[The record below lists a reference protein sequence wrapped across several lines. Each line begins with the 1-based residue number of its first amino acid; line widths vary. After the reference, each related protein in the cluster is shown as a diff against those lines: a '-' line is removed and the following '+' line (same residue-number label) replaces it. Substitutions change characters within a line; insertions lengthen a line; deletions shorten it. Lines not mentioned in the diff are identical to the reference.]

1 VEWLNYH
8 HLLYFWTVAR
18 EGTIARA
25 AVKLRLA
32 QPTISAQIHTLEE
45 QLNEKLFQRQGRL
58 LVLTEMG
65 QVVYRY
71 AEEIFSL
78 GRELLDVVKN
88 RPTGRTLTLSV
99 GISDVVPKLIAYRLM
114 EPALAIPQ
122 QLRLVC
128 EEDSQDNLLARLA
141 LHQLDI
147 VISDAPVAPHVR
159 IRAFNHRLGDTGIS
173 FLAAPKIAAR
183 HKKDFP
189 KSLHGAPMLLPA
201 RENAQRRA
209 LDGWLEDQG
218 IRPVI
223 MGEFEDNAL
232 LNVFGQAGVGVFT
245 APTAIEAEM
254 ETQFGVRV
262 IGRTTQVRESLY
274 AITIERR
281 LKHPGV
287 AAICKA
293 PLKELF
299 G

>member
-1 VEWLNYH
+1 MEWLNYH